1 MKENMFRTL
10 FAAALGALA
19 AYAGVLLAPLCVLAV
34 VMVLDYATGIAAA
47 WSCKLLS
54 SRVGV
59 KGIVKKV
66 AYLALVAVGM
76 VVDYLISSALL
87 RVGVDIQIN
96 YCFGMMISAQGD
108 RTPQR
113 RGRPPHKITEKSA
126 SAEEALFD
134 FEGKLSAAPIN
145 SKEEPPGCRGTR

>member
-96 YCFGMMISAQGD
+96 YCFGMMISVWL
-108 RTPQR
+108 
-113 RGRPPHKITEKSA
+113 IINELLSIL
-126 SAEEALFD
+126 ENL
-134 FEGKLSAAPIN
+134 GKLGIPLPDFLLKAIERLRDGVDRRT
-145 SKEEPPGCRGTR
+145 K

>member
-96 YCFGMMISAQGD
+96 YCFGMMISVWLIINGLLS
-108 RTPQR
+108 
-113 RGRPPHKITEKSA
+113 ILEN
-126 SAEEALFD
+126 L
-134 FEGKLSAAPIN
+134 GKLGIPLPDFLLKAIERLRDGVDRRT
-145 SKEEPPGCRGTR
+145 K

>member
-1 MKENMFRTL
+1 MMKENMFRTL

-34 VMVLDYATGIAAA
+34 VMVLDYAAGIAAA

-96 YCFGMMISAQGD
+96 YCFGMMISVWL
-108 RTPQR
+108 
-113 RGRPPHKITEKSA
+113 IINELLSIL
-126 SAEEALFD
+126 ENL
-134 FEGKLSAAPIN
+134 GKLGIPLPDFLLRAIERLRDGVDRRT
-145 SKEEPPGCRGTR
+145 K

>member
-1 MKENMFRTL
+1 MMMKENMFRTL

-96 YCFGMMISAQGD
+96 YCFGMMISVWL
-108 RTPQR
+108 
-113 RGRPPHKITEKSA
+113 IINELLSIL
-126 SAEEALFD
+126 ENL
-134 FEGKLSAAPIN
+134 GKLGIPLPDFLLKAIERLRDGVDRRT
-145 SKEEPPGCRGTR
+145 K

>member
-96 YCFGMMISAQGD
+96 YCFGMMISVWL
-108 RTPQR
+108 
-113 RGRPPHKITEKSA
+113 IINELLSIL
-126 SAEEALFD
+126 ENL
-134 FEGKLSAAPIN
+134 GKLGIPLPDFLLKAIERLRDGADRRT
-145 SKEEPPGCRGTR
+145 K